1 MEKMIKVLDNLTSL
15 EFDVKLDG
23 DPVFRDY
30 FNKFCCLP
38 IFGQR
43 TCYVPKKTK
52 FFFDPP
58 PMRAAAGKKNVAY
71 GNVKDW
77 LWEERF
83 PLFLRSVVGAEFV
96 LCKSLCEQ
104 TLVDV
109 DFTGSEKNQNASY
122 HHNKSKLETLF
133 RVRHMKEFVKL
144 VESSE
149 SDNNIIRFWI
159 DAFRLR
165 LCNPCQQKINL
176 RAIQRKYFMAT
187 SPYCLP
193 YFILET
199 VLCENDVIESNC
211 MNYDTTMKLASTV
224 WKRLQSYWLRRY
236 LVSCSRQRSVAALDR
251 KQMVIWENNKEEQK
265 LKVLHR
271 SPYVRFIQNPDLK
284 QKVLQEDDTD
294 EYEEDLDRIPNI
306 LIQEQ
311 MEEEI
316 WPDELQLERLSNQ
329 RKSEMLGVE
338 NIAFIHDHIFAK
350 ETKLAKVHDPAL
362 PVVKENRS
370 KTREHYELAPGRMV
384 SVTKKDFDAHISS
397 DQHHAL
403 RRYSVSATVHPTCP
417 PVSLEVNENRSACSP
432 EDDERL
438 MWTSVERKMEGP
450 LLPSINNKGAESVA
464 PDYSMY
470 SRKTKS
476 AAVRLLSG
484 KAVKKSL
491 SEIVDSSDSLSIEES
506 QTSLFPPINSV
517 SSQSTVRAI
526 SSGKSNISSV
536 RSIMSDD
543 FDILSGNSKKTPFNV
558 SSRRSSSTPISLPNV
573 TGEYLKSVEPG
584 MKLGDI
590 LAADEPAGFPFRSYL
605 AKCCNV
611 GQDPNSCGDAAL
623 LINSVTAFDLW
634 REIEHLHR
642 KYFATETVP
651 LSHEFNS
658 LLKKLRSLNI
668 PQYSFV
674 TTLKLCNDE
683 PFPEKLISLQ
693 NDFENM
699 IETEWIEFAISEQK
713 TFRDVVVA
721 TEIKTYKRRSSF
733 PNCLAE
739 VRQLPILCQPQ
750 VIVESSEAYKEFEK
764 FARMG
769 NFGNL
774 GPNGTSHMRYRTS
787 RAYHLLVKTRPINLN
802 QHAPN
807 DEFIGEFSSDEEGD
821 VPPSKP
827 KNFSKLLKLDTKAI
841 AKLSVRQYPGQ
852 GIDYAMYK
860 QFPTVDRYR
869 VDTKPLYLRPIKKH
883 GVLLRRPSVRPK
895 TLSEVLR
902 DPLHFEFFKRYMK
915 MHKSEAPLLFWKAVE
930 LLRRTESPTVR
941 QRKAQQILKKFFGHL
956 AGGGAMLQCN
966 ADIIKE
972 ISAVDTVTT
981 SMLAKACVEVQKS
994 MERNW
999 GKRYFSTFP
1008 VVPIE
1013 EEEES
1018 PEKKLSMAG
1027 FKRKH
1032 GHIWDVFSEF
1042 MRRAA
1047 CFIKSMRRPHEYEK
1061 FSQYLKGILDRPD
1074 SSGRDSGDAS
1084 ETAMAFREMQTVIY
1098 KHMNTDLS
1106 LSHRSRK
1113 IFGKQVTLNFLAN
1126 DLTFWLEADRY
1137 VTMADNIQ
1145 NIVMAGCY
1153 EQYDTDIVKEKSKR
1167 IVKCFLDSNVP
1178 PRTRVN
1184 VEKELADTVT
1194 KNVYKGLF
1202 DRGIFHDGVLSI
1214 FPVLLHFWK
1223 TYREERFRYVSKQE
1237 IREHHR
1243 KEVFERRRRI
1253 LKRTERR
1260 KKMLMNKEKLRSAAS
1275 LDSDLNLRQSSS
1287 LLYPDYVNGLCKKKE
1302 PFERVKGLLFNDP
1315 PTLHFTLEHGLK
1327 LILPPRKKLVDGSSD
1342 PQEDQFFLS
1351 VWTRGAKVVN
1361 VIREGSDP
1369 KLVNLEERQKNF
1381 KVECDLIED

>member
-438 MWTSVERKMEGP
+438 MWTSVTQSVNVLFIYSPHLNIYHHPFTGVERKMEGP

-491 SEIVDSSDSLSIEES
+491 SEIVDSSDSLSI
-506 QTSLFPPINSV
+506 
-517 SSQSTVRAI
+517 
-526 SSGKSNISSV
+526 
-536 RSIMSDD
+536 
-543 FDILSGNSKKTPFNV
+543 
-558 SSRRSSSTPISLPNV
+558 
-573 TGEYLKSVEPG
+573 
-584 MKLGDI
+584 
-590 LAADEPAGFPFRSYL
+590 
-605 AKCCNV
+605 
-611 GQDPNSCGDAAL
+611 
-623 LINSVTAFDLW
+623 
-634 REIEHLHR
+634 
-642 KYFATETVP
+642 
-651 LSHEFNS
+651 EFNS